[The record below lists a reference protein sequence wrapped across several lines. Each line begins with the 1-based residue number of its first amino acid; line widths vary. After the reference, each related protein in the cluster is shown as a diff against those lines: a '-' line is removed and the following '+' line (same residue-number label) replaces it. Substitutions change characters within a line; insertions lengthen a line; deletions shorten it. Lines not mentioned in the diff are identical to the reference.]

1 MVRPSRADEPAPFS
15 ARMHAPLE
23 VMEENLVIVAFEKWV
38 IDLEAQRRVDFGLAD
53 DDWDVATQIEY

>member
-1 MVRPSRADEPAPFS
+1 MN
-15 ARMHAPLE
+15 APLE

-53 DDWDVATQIEY
+53 DDWDVATQIEYQS